1 MISCDLQDLEE
12 LMRRAGVLL
21 TGNEYDTAQ
30 DYLQER
36 CSCDTYQWLLGYKIA
51 REGDDVDTVSW
62 SSSNPTGEV
71 ASND

>member
-12 LMRRAGVLL
+12 LMNRAGVLL

-30 DYLQER
+30 DYLQEH

-51 REGDDVDTVSW
+51 REGQ
-62 SSSNPTGEV
+62 SNELRTRLE
-71 ASND
+71 

>member
-12 LMRRAGVLL
+12 LMSKAGILL

-30 DYLQER
+30 DYLQEH

-51 REGDDVDTVSW
+51 REG
-62 SSSNPTGEV
+62 
-71 ASND
+71 ASNG